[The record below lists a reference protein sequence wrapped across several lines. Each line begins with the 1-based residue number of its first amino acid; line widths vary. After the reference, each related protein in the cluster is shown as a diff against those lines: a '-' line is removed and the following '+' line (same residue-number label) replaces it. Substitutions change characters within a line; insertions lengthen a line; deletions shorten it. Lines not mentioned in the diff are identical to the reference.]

1 MLRNVKVFS
10 GTKMVLEIT
19 DRLTEQNVLF
29 GFRRKEVNNMVK
41 IKVSYEHD
49 YELHKLKTKLE
60 PVVKSI
66 RVPRVQKGR
75 YKKAYIELEDIV
87 R

>member
-10 GTKMVLEIT
+10 DTKMVLEII
-19 DRLTEQNVLF
+19 DRLIELDNEMF
-29 GFRRKEVNNMVK
+29 RKEVNNMVK

-49 YELHKLKTKLE
+49 YELHKLKTKLDS
-60 PVVKSI
+60 VVKSI

-75 YKKAYIELEDIV
+75 YKKAYIELKDIV

>member
-1 MLRNVKVFS
+1 
-10 GTKMVLEIT
+10 
-19 DRLTEQNVLF
+19 
-29 GFRRKEVNNMVK
+29 MVK

-75 YKKAYIELEDIV
+75 YKKAFIELKDIV

>member
-1 MLRNVKVFS
+1 
-10 GTKMVLEIT
+10 MVLEIT
-19 DRLTEQNVLF
+19 NRLTEQSILS
-29 GFRRKEVNNMVK
+29 GFRRKEVKNMVK

-75 YKKAYIELEDIV
+75 YKKAYIELKDIV